1 MQKAG
6 LLSSPAPPATLGRR
20 FPQLSQASK
29 LALALALA
37 GTPPR
42 KHGSLSAQDN
52 TPGLQLLTA
61 SRKDLRSKGALSKLQ
76 GCPRL
81 V

>member
-6 LLSSPAPPATLGRR
+6 LLSSPAPPATLRRR

-52 TPGLQLLTA
+52 TPGL
-61 SRKDLRSKGALSKLQ
+61 
-76 GCPRL
+76 
-81 V
+81 